1 MGKNNKT
8 ETSYSNIFK
17 STFLFSF
24 VQVIRIL
31 VGVIKNKIVAILLGA
46 EGMGIMSIFMNA
58 MNFIK
63 TGAGLGI
70 SQSAVKDISEANA
83 SEDNGKISRTISIVL
98 RVVMLHC
105 LALL

>member
-1 MGKNNKT
+1 MEENKQT
-8 ETSYSNIFK
+8 GTSYGNIFK

-31 VGVIKNKIVAILLGA
+31 VGVVKNKVVAILLGA
-46 EGMGIMSIFMNA
+46 EGMGIMSIFQNA

-83 SEDNGKISRTISIVL
+83 TDDNDKISKLNLITLNIDPKNEY
-98 RVVMLHC
+98 
-105 LALL
+105 

>member
-1 MGKNNKT
+1 MNNSPQS
-8 ETSYSNIFK
+8 TSYGGIFK

-31 VGVIKNKIVAILLGA
+31 VGVIKNKIVAVLLGA
-46 EGMGIMSIFMNA
+46 EGMGIMSIFQNA

-83 SEDNGKISRTISIVL
+83 SEDRNRI
-98 RVVMLHC
+98 
-105 LALL
+105 